1 MGAEMSLSYRTMPT
15 EQLARWH
22 YPRNPDHYLIR
33 PRVIER
39 EPRPGDIHPLPQ
51 SDLRAFLG
59 VVPIDYTYN
68 LRFVELRPRV
78 SEEIGHPYGFYRFKE
93 RMIVLYSVPAREWFF
108 PLRLQHYAQGYLK
121 SFRADA
127 EITDMGVRV
136 TWKQAKD
143 LSLFRT
149 PIKTGR
155 KGPHPGSLHY
165 VPFAPLL
172 PMLGEGIRGT
182 LRLCIVTP
190 IVKTVFGL
198 I

>member
-1 MGAEMSLSYRTMPT
+1 MSLSYRTMPT
-15 EQLARWH
+15 EQLARWR

-121 SFRADA
+121 SYRADA

-136 TWKQAKD
+136 TWKQPKD
-143 LSLFRT
+143 LSLFMLHVLFHELGHHYNHQYRCKNSY
-149 PIKTGR
+149 PSCYSASERSADRHADRLEDDLYR
-155 KGPHPGSLHY
+155 KIMARS
-165 VPFAPLL
+165 
-172 PMLGEGIRGT
+172 R
-182 LRLCIVTP
+182 
-190 IVKTVFGL
+190 
-198 I
+198 